1 MFTKF
6 IWIFILQF
14 NCFQRTLSVRYG
26 YEVGGTSMDSTHYD
40 RRIFQEQCPVNNQI
54 NDQRQVIYWSNTQ
67 STLPSTNNSQGN
79 SLIPIRKQFIINRG
93 DSQLITRASSD
104 TIHVNNTES
113 LDIDEASVHIVVEQQ
128 VRFLFRRAE

>member
-54 NDQRQVIYWSNTQ
+54 KDQRQVIYWSNTQ
-67 STLPSTNNSQGN
+67 STLSSTNNSQGN
-79 SLIPIRKQFIINRG
+79 SLVPIRKQFIINRG